1 LGDLDKM
8 HDPSSS
14 GRGTA
19 QNKAR
24 EFVSALYHNVKILD
38 SGARDATITFTRKNQ
53 GDVLLA
59 WENEALQETQ
69 ARSGQV

>member
-1 LGDLDKM
+1 M
-8 HDPSSS
+8 
-14 GRGTA
+14 
-19 QNKAR
+19 
-24 EFVSALYHNVKILD
+24 KILD

-69 ARSGQV
+69 GEGAAN